1 MAARV
6 ANEYVSILK
15 KRMQS
20 SQGKDGLRVPVAWVH
35 SEMEKVDK
43 DYLAAIENDMTIEQ
57 MKKDMLRDTF
67 QIDGTLLHGV
77 DGVET
82 IVGTLAANILRLGEA
97 MELKEIHAVR
107 FAREV
112 LYECSRSQFGGD
124 CFYTARF
131 LCSSDAMDLVIT
143 PQHAAQPL
151 PIIFTVS
158 LEPYMEEMNIM
169 SSLVSRRK
177 SLLNSLHGA
186 NYDDAVKSN
195 QHQSA
200 LLTVHMEASMVFEMN
215 DMDFSSDGK
224 LATIETKFK
233 RSFVFAGE
241 RPVAVG
247 AGNIHVTFR
256 ENIGS
261 K

>member
-1 MAARV
+1 
-6 ANEYVSILK
+6 
-15 KRMQS
+15 
-20 SQGKDGLRVPVAWVH
+20 
-35 SEMEKVDK
+35 
-43 DYLAAIENDMTIEQ
+43 
-57 MKKDMLRDTF
+57 
-67 QIDGTLLHGV
+67 
-77 DGVET
+77 
-82 IVGTLAANILRLGEA
+82 
-97 MELKEIHAVR
+97 
-107 FAREV
+107 
-112 LYECSRSQFGGD
+112 
-124 CFYTARF
+124 
-131 LCSSDAMDLVIT
+131 
-143 PQHAAQPL
+143 
-151 PIIFTVS
+151 
-158 LEPYMEEMNIM
+158 MNIM

-177 SLLNSLHGA
+177 SLLNSLLGA

-256 ENIGS
+256 EIIGS

>member
-1 MAARV
+1 
-6 ANEYVSILK
+6 
-15 KRMQS
+15 
-20 SQGKDGLRVPVAWVH
+20 
-35 SEMEKVDK
+35 
-43 DYLAAIENDMTIEQ
+43 
-57 MKKDMLRDTF
+57 
-67 QIDGTLLHGV
+67 
-77 DGVET
+77 
-82 IVGTLAANILRLGEA
+82 
-97 MELKEIHAVR
+97 
-107 FAREV
+107 
-112 LYECSRSQFGGD
+112 
-124 CFYTARF
+124 
-131 LCSSDAMDLVIT
+131 
-143 PQHAAQPL
+143 
-151 PIIFTVS
+151 
-158 LEPYMEEMNIM
+158 MEEMNIM

-177 SLLNSLHGA
+177 SLLNSLLGA

-233 RSFVFAGE
+233 RSFVFGE

>member
-1 MAARV
+1 
-6 ANEYVSILK
+6 
-15 KRMQS
+15 
-20 SQGKDGLRVPVAWVH
+20 
-35 SEMEKVDK
+35 
-43 DYLAAIENDMTIEQ
+43 

-67 QIDGTLLHGV
+67 QIDGALLHGV

-82 IVGTLAANILRLGEA
+82 IVGTLAAKILRLGEA
-97 MELKEIHAVR
+97 MDLKEIHAVR

-124 CFYTARF
+124 CSHTRF

-169 SSLVSRRK
+169 SSLLSRRK
-177 SLLNSLHGA
+177 SLLNSLLGA

-224 LATIETKFK
+224 LATIETKF
-233 RSFVFAGE
+233 R
-241 RPVAVG
+241 G
-247 AGNIHVTFR
+247 ASCLLGNAPSPSVRATSMSLSGIILVVVEET
-256 ENIGS
+256 